1 MKMKTSVNQR
11 RLSIE
16 ALENRVVF
24 ASDLGIV
31 DAGSMHPQGDGLWHQ
46 NEVAASLSHPVSG
59 SGSLHHPSANG
70 ALDAEP
76 RATIGPLPVDP
87 NTVSIAKDIMGAIV
101 QNTGS
106 LENFDRQV
114 REQVPE
120 GQTVSSRLS
129 ESRVTSSRSGQGD
142 YSPTIVKSSD
152 EILARRWNE
161 RKPAGTRTML
171 ASLGSSSEDRR
182 GISWFADRSTDFFSE
197 PFHTI
202 AAPDPIEEPAAHS
215 WSLVFGIAHA
225 SSPFAADVGESGR
238 SSIDRATVLEIVA
251 NSERAEQ
258 PIAEPEATYP
268 NGWKATS
275 IFAAALTAAFYRKKS
290 QEELAPL
297 ILAGIR
303 RLRPLSS
310 RR

>member
-46 NEVAASLSHPVSG
+46 NEVAASC
-59 SGSLHHPSANG
+59 
-70 ALDAEP
+70 
-76 RATIGPLPVDP
+76 
-87 NTVSIAKDIMGAIV
+87 
-101 QNTGS
+101 
-106 LENFDRQV
+106 
-114 REQVPE
+114 
-120 GQTVSSRLS
+120 
-129 ESRVTSSRSGQGD
+129 SGQGD
-142 YSPTIVKSSD
+142 PSPTIVKSSD
-152 EILARRWNE
+152 EILARRWNGT
-161 RKPAGTRTML
+161 KPAGFRTIL
-171 ASLGSSSEDRR
+171 ASLGSGSEDRR
-182 GISWFADRSTDFFSE
+182 EVSWFADRSTDFFSE
-197 PFHTI
+197 PFQPI

-215 WSLVFGIAHA
+215 WPLVFGFAHA

-258 PIAEPEATYP
+258 PIAKPEANYP

-275 IFAAALTAAFYRKKS
+275 ILAAALTAAFYRKKS

-303 RLRPLSS
+303 RLRPPSS